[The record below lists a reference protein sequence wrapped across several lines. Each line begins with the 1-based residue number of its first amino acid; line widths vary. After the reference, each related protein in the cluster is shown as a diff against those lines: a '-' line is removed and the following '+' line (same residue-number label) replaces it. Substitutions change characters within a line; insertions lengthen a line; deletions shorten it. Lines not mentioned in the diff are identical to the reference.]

1 MKNTSLDVGKTMF
14 VPTDDFVSRRNGHL
28 GGEHASEENTGGL
41 LPSPLRLAELLGLDD
56 PAPVEKIVGAALLTP
71 IAELIS
77 NPGKR
82 VRGQL
87 VALSYRLVSDE
98 SLPSIA
104 SMRKCRLFAD
114 AVEFIHAASLIVDD
128 IEDGSSMRRGRPAL
142 HIQYG
147 TPVALNAGNWL
158 YFWPYE
164 LLKDAGLPAHR
175 LLFLY
180 EHCHRTL
187 LRAHFGQAID
197 LGVRINAIP
206 QTQVVDA
213 CIAAM
218 KLKTGAL
225 MGFAA
230 VLGGVIAGGSATRLL
245 ALDEFG
251 RDLGVSLQMFDDLG
265 NVTGIR
271 EPSKRYEDLMAL
283 RPSWVW
289 ACAAN
294 SARPHDYARFREAV
308 AELPDATRLT
318 AWLEEHDLLE
328 LARKGARHHLE
339 RAFVPLEERFCVNG
353 REGARR
359 AFKELRELGEEIA
372 TAYE

>member
-230 VLGGVIAGGSATRLL
+230 VLGGVIAGGSATRLS

-271 EPSKRYEDLMAL
+271 EPSKRYEDFMAL

>member
-1 MKNTSLDVGKTMF
+1 MKNTSLDETKRMF
-14 VPTDDFVSRRNGHL
+14 APIPDLFSHRNGY
-28 GGEHASEENTGGL
+28 GGGGHSSRENVGSL
-41 LPSPLRLAELLGLDD
+41 LPRDRLAELLGLDD
-56 PAPVEKIVGAALLTP
+56 MAPVEKILSAALLTP

-87 VALSYRLVSDE
+87 VPLCYRLASDE
-98 SLPSIA
+98 FLPSIA
-104 SMRKCRLFAD
+104 AMRRCRSFAD

-158 YFWPYE
+158 YFWPHE
-164 LLKDAGLPAHR
+164 LLKDAGLPADR

-206 QTQVVDA
+206 QTQVADA

-230 VLGGVIAGGSATRLL
+230 VLGGVIAGASESLL
-245 ALDEFG
+245 SALDQFG

-271 EPSKRYEDLMAL
+271 EPSKRYEDFMAL

-294 SARPHDYARFREAV
+294 STRPHDYARFREAV
-308 AELPDATRLT
+308 AELPVATRLS

-328 LARKGARHHLE
+328 LARTGARHHLD
-339 RAFVPLEERFCVNG
+339 RAFAPLEARFCVNG

>member
-1 MKNTSLDVGKTMF
+1 MKNTSLDESETMF
-14 VPTDDFVSRRNGHL
+14 APTPDLFSHRNGY
-28 GGEHASEENTGGL
+28 GGGGHGSKENGGSL
-41 LPSPLRLAELLGLDD
+41 LPRDRLAELLGLDD
-56 PAPVEKIVGAALLTP
+56 MAPVEKILGAALLTP
-71 IAELIS
+71 VAELIS

-87 VALSYRLVSDE
+87 VPLCYRLASDE
-98 SLPSIA
+98 SPPSIA
-104 SMRKCRLFAD
+104 AMRASRSFAD

-164 LLKDAGLPAHR
+164 LLKDAGLPADR

-206 QTQVVDA
+206 QTQVADA

-230 VLGGVIAGGSATRLL
+230 VLGGVVAGASEAGL
-245 ALDEFG
+245 AVLDEFG

-265 NVTGIR
+265 NVTGMR
-271 EPSKRYEDLMAL
+271 EPSKRYEDFIAF

-294 SARPHDYARFREAV
+294 STQPQEYARFGAAV

-318 AWLEEHDLLE
+318 AWLEEHDLLAR
-328 LARKGARHHLE
+328 ARKAARGHLE
-339 RAFVPLEERFCVNG
+339 RAFAPIEERFCVNG
-353 REGARR
+353 GDGNRR

>member
-1 MKNTSLDVGKTMF
+1 MKNTSLDERKTVF
-14 VPTDDFVSRRNGHL
+14 TPAHDLFSHRNGYGGGGHGSQENL
-28 GGEHASEENTGGL
+28 GSL
-41 LPSPLRLAELLGLDD
+41 LPGNRLAELLGLEDT
-56 PAPVEKIVGAALLTP
+56 APVEEILAAALLNP
-71 IAELIS
+71 IAEVIS

-87 VALSYRLVSDE
+87 VALCYRLASDD

-104 SMRKCRLFAD
+104 AIRKCRSLAD

-147 TPVALNAGNWL
+147 MPLALNAGNWL

-164 LLKDAGLPAHR
+164 LLKDAGLPADQ
-175 LLFLY
+175 LLLLY

-197 LGVRINAIP
+197 LGVCLNTIP
-206 QTQVVDA
+206 QAQVADA

-225 MGFAA
+225 MSFAA
-230 VLGGVIAGGSATRLL
+230 VLGGVIAGASATRLS

-271 EPSKRYEDLMAL
+271 EPSKRYEDLMGL

-294 SARPHDYARFREAV
+294 GTRPHDYARFREAV

-328 LARKGARHHLE
+328 WARKGARHHLD
-339 RAFVPLEERFCVNG
+339 RAYVPLEERFCVNG

>member
-1 MKNTSLDVGKTMF
+1 MKNTSLDESKMIFT
-14 VPTDDFVSRRNGHL
+14 PTHDPFSHRNGYR
-28 GGEHASEENTGGL
+28 GGGHGSQENVGSL
-41 LPSPLRLAELLGLDD
+41 LPSDRLAEILGLKDM
-56 PAPVEKIVGAALLTP
+56 APVEEILAAALLKP
-71 IAELIS
+71 IAEVIS

-87 VALSYRLVSDE
+87 VALCYRLASDE
-98 SLPSIA
+98 SLSSIA
-104 SMRKCRLFAD
+104 AIRKCRSFAD

-147 TPVALNAGNWL
+147 VPLALNAGNWL

-164 LLKDAGLPAHR
+164 LLKDAGLPADQ
-175 LLFLY
+175 LLLLY

-197 LGVRINAIP
+197 LGVCLNAIS
-206 QTQVVDA
+206 QAQVADA

-230 VLGGVIAGGSATRLL
+230 VLGGVIAGASATRLS

>member
-1 MKNTSLDVGKTMF
+1 MSSDFSENMFAPSDEFFGRHNGYDGNRHGGK
-14 VPTDDFVSRRNGHL
+14 
-28 GGEHASEENTGGL
+28 ENIVTP
-41 LPSPLRLAELLGLDD
+41 LPSDSRLADLLGLG
-56 PAPVEKIVGAALLTP
+56 AAATIEKILGAALLDP
-71 IAELIS
+71 LADVIS

-87 VALSYRLVSDE
+87 VALCCRLASDE
-98 SLPSIA
+98 CLPSIA
-104 SMRKCRLFAD
+104 AMRKCRSFAD
-114 AVEFIHAASLIVDD
+114 VVEFIHAASLIVDD
-128 IEDGSSMRRGRPAL
+128 IEDGTPLRRGRPAL
-142 HIQYG
+142 HVQYG
-147 TPVALNAGNWL
+147 TPLALNAGNWL

-164 LLKDAGLPAHR
+164 LLKDAGLPDEQ

-187 LRAHFGQAID
+187 LRAHFGQALD
-197 LGVRINAIP
+197 LGVRINAVP
-206 QTQVVDA
+206 QTQVAEV

-230 VLGGVIAGGSATRLL
+230 VLGGIIAGASESRLS

-251 RDLGVSLQMFDDLG
+251 RELGVALQMFDDLG
-265 NVTGIR
+265 NVTGVR
-271 EPSKRYEDLMAL
+271 EPSKRYEDLMAM

-294 SARPHDYARFREAV
+294 STQPHDYAGFGEAV
-308 AELPDATRLT
+308 AELPDAVPVT
-318 AWLEEHDLLE
+318 AWLGKHDLLS
-328 LARKGARHHLE
+328 LARKAARHQLG
-339 RAFVPLEERFCVNG
+339 RAFARIEERFCITG
-353 REGARR
+353 RDGARR

-372 TAYE
+372 AAYE

>member
-1 MKNTSLDVGKTMF
+1 MKNASLDERKKVF
-14 VPTDDFVSRRNGHL
+14 FPAHDLFSHRNGYGGGGHGSQENL
-28 GGEHASEENTGGL
+28 GSL
-41 LPSPLRLAELLGLDD
+41 LPGNRLAELLGLEDT
-56 PAPVEKIVGAALLTP
+56 APVEEILAAALLNP
-71 IAELIS
+71 IAEVIS

-87 VALSYRLVSDE
+87 VALCYRLASDD

-104 SMRKCRLFAD
+104 AIRKCRSLAD
-114 AVEFIHAASLIVDD
+114 TVEFIHAASLIVDD

-147 TPVALNAGNWL
+147 MPLALNAGNWL

-164 LLKDAGLPAHR
+164 LLKDAGLPADR
-175 LLFLY
+175 LLLLY

-197 LGVRINAIP
+197 LGVCPNAIP
-206 QTQVVDA
+206 QAQVADA

-230 VLGGVIAGGSATRLL
+230 VLGGVIAGASATRLS

-271 EPSKRYEDLMAL
+271 EPSKRYEDLMGL

-294 SARPHDYARFREAV
+294 STRPHDYARFREAV
-308 AELPDATRLT
+308 AELPDATRLS

-328 LARKGARHHLE
+328 WARKGARRHLD
-339 RAFVPLEERFCVNG
+339 RAFVPLEQRFYVNG
-353 REGARR
+353 SEGARR
-359 AFKELRELGEEIA
+359 AFEELRELGEEIA